1 MSEKNPEKGGAPAGA
16 QRGGPGGPGKPKGPG
31 LFSVLKPYRRMIFL
45 LVLLSLISNGI
56 SLAIPNISR
65 HAIDAFVGNRLDIG
79 LTLWLFIGAAVGVF
93 VFAFAL
99 SFVQTYTSER
109 VARDL
114 RTELAARISRQNSGF
129 LQTSNPGQ
137 LLTNL
142 TADVDSVKNFVA
154 TGIASIFSSIIIII
168 GASIML
174 LTIRWQ
180 LALCVIAIIPIIGF
194 TFYIVLKKVR
204 ALFKAAREVID
215 TLNKVINESIL
226 GAALI
231 RVIHSMHL
239 EYAKFLEANA
249 KALGLGLRMLKL
261 FATLIPVIIFTA
273 NIATLMILLLG
284 GHYVIAGGMTLGDF
298 MAFNSYLTMLIFPI
312 LVIGFMSNV
321 IAQAQ
326 ASYGRITGVLHAPD
340 PEEKGTLVKK
350 LEGDITFKEVSVS
363 YGEKSVL
370 KDISFHIRGGSKTA
384 VIGPTAAGK
393 TQLLYLLSGQS
404 HPTSGLIEFDGQP
417 LDDYRKEEFHQ
428 QVGFVFQD
436 SILFNLSIRENIAFS
451 DIVTDESLEKAI
463 ATAELKDFIDSL
475 PDGLNTV
482 VSERG
487 TTLSGGQKQR
497 IMLARALAID
507 PRVLL
512 LDDFTARVD
521 NQTEKKILANVR
533 ENYPGITLLSVTQK
547 IASIEDFEQIIL
559 LMEGEM
565 IAAGTHAQLMGTCP
579 EYVQIYQSQR
589 STSHYEQPELQS

>member
-1 MSEKNPEKGGAPAGA
+1 MSQKNPKQMTKTPDGKAA
-16 QRGGPGGPGKPKGPG
+16 KPKGPG
-31 LFSVLKPYRRMIFL
+31 LFSVLKPYRGMIIL
-45 LVLLSLISNGI
+45 LVLLSLISNSI

-65 HAIDAFVGNRLDIG
+65 HAIDAFIGNRLDIR
-79 LTLWLFIGAAVGVF
+79 LIVWEFVGAAVGVF
-93 VFAFAL
+93 LFTYGL
-99 SFVQTYTSER
+99 SYVQTYTSER

-114 RTELAARISRQNSGF
+114 RTQLAARISRQDFSF
-129 LQTSNPGQ
+129 LQKSNPAQ

-142 TADVDSVKNFVA
+142 TADVDSIKGFVA
-154 TGIASIFSSIIIII
+154 QAIASIFSSIFIII
-168 GASIML
+168 GASILL

-215 TLNKVINESIL
+215 ALNKVISESIL

-231 RVIHSMHL
+231 RVIHSQQL
-239 EYAKFLEANA
+239 EYVKFLAANS

-273 NIATLMILLLG
+273 NIATLTILALG
-284 GHYVIAGGMTLGDF
+284 GHYVIAGRMTLGDF
-298 MAFNSYLTMLIFPI
+298 AAFNMYLTMLIFPI

-326 ASYGRITGVLHAPD
+326 ASFGRISVVLHTPD
-340 PEEKGTLVKK
+340 PEEKGMLVKE
-350 LEGDITFKEVSVS
+350 LTGDITFKNVSVN

-370 KDISFHIRGGSKTA
+370 RDISFQIGAGSKTA

-393 TQLLYLLSGQS
+393 TQLLYLLTSLS
-404 HPTSGLIEFDGQP
+404 HPTTGSIEFDGQP
-417 LDDYRKEEFHQ
+417 LDDYKKEDFHR

-436 SILFNLSIRENIAFS
+436 SILFNMSIRENIAFS
-451 DIVTDESLEKAI
+451 DSVTDESLAKAI
-463 ATAELKDFIDSL
+463 ATAELKDFIDAL
-475 PDGLNTV
+475 PEGLNTV

-497 IMLARALAID
+497 IMLARALAIE

-521 NQTEKKILANVR
+521 TQTEKKILANVR
-533 ENYPGITLLSVTQK
+533 ANYPGITLLSVTQK
-547 IASIEDFEQIIL
+547 IASIEDYQQIIL

-565 IAAGTHAQLMGTCP
+565 IAAGTHSQLMETCP